1 MSRRQT
7 GFTVA
12 LLATVVGVGCGRRPA
27 ETRTTAP
34 AAPTPAPTVSEA
46 SGRKVLY
53 WYDPMAPGS
62 KFDKPGK
69 SPFMDM
75 QLVPKYAD
83 EPGGGS
89 PSASAVTLS
98 PEQVRATGIAT
109 VAVTRGAVS
118 GVIRAVGTIE
128 PDEGRQ
134 ARVSARVAGRI
145 EKLYADFTGQS
156 VRAGEPLYSLYS
168 PELVA
173 TQRELVL
180 ALENR
185 ERLSGGTAEA
195 IGSADELLA
204 AARDRL
210 RLWGIGPAQIEALE
224 RSRKPELAVS
234 FRSPISGTVL
244 QKMVVAGQYVTEGA
258 ELYLLADLSSVW
270 LMAQVYE
277 YELAGLRVGQPAEAT
292 VSSLPGA
299 TLRGRVAFIEPV
311 LDRETRTARVRIVLA
326 NPRGDL
332 KPGMFADALLE
343 VPAAASLVIPR
354 SALIDTGARSIVYVE
369 IAPNTFAAR
378 DVKTGAASGDR
389 VAVLQ
394 GLKEGET
401 VVAAANFFID
411 SQAQLAGGSSIQWS
425 GALDVKQT
433 PRPEAT
439 P

>member
-12 LLATVVGVGCGRRPA
+12 LLATVVGAGCGRRPA
-27 ETRTTAP
+27 DTKTAP
-34 AAPTPAPTVSEA
+34 TAPTPAPTASEA

-83 EPGGGS
+83 EPSGGS
-89 PSASAVTLS
+89 TSAAAVTLS
-98 PEQVRATGIAT
+98 PEEVRATGIAT
-109 VAVTRGAVS
+109 VTVARGTVA
-118 GVIRAVGTIE
+118 GAIRAVGTIE
-128 PDEGRQ
+128 PDETRQ
-134 ARVSARVAGRI
+134 VRVAARLAGRI
-145 EKLYADFTGQS
+145 ETLYAAYTGQA
-156 VRAGEPLYSLYS
+156 VRAGEPLYTLYS

-173 TQRELVL
+173 TQREYVL

-185 ERLSGGTAEA
+185 ERLSAGTAEA
-195 IGSADELLA
+195 ISSANELVVA
-204 AARDRL
+204 SRDRL
-210 RLWGIGPAQIEALE
+210 RLWGIGSAQIEALG
-224 RSRKPELAVS
+224 RSRKPELALS
-234 FRSPISGTVL
+234 FGSPISGTVL
-244 QKMVVAGQYVTEGA
+244 QKMAVAGQYVTEGA

-277 YELAGLRVGQPAEAT
+277 YELGGVRIGQPAEVT
-292 VSSLPGA
+292 VSSLPGT

-311 LDRETRTARVRIVLA
+311 LDRETRTARVRIALA

-332 KPGMFADALLE
+332 KPGMFADARLE
-343 VPAAASLVIPR
+343 VPAAASLIIPR
-354 SALIDTGARSIVYVE
+354 SALIDTGARRIVYVE

-378 DVKTGAASGDR
+378 DVKTGTASGDR
-389 VAVLQ
+389 VAVLE

-433 PRPEAT
+433 PKPERT